1 MSVKAKKGVSINKLR
16 RYKLIMDIYNEHK
29 NKHIP
34 LTKILSEY
42 IYPKYPISR
51 STLYNILFTPV
62 EKELKEAEANR
73 QQTLF

>member
-1 MSVKAKKGVSINKLR
+1 MSVSVKKRISINKLR

-42 IYPKYPISR
+42 IYPVYPISR

-62 EKELKEAEANR
+62 EKQLKEAEDNK
-73 QQTLF
+73 QETLF